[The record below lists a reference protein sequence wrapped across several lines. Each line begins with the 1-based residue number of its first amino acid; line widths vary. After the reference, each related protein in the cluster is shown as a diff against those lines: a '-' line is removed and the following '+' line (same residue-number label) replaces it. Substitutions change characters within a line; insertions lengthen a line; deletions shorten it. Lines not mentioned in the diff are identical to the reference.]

1 MQGREGIKWM
11 ERLFLISLFQPETGD
26 LETMTLCVT
35 FDSGHCFQNQKVTTS
50 LGAHVDVRTQ
60 AVFVMCNLRS
70 LLL

>member
-1 MQGREGIKWM
+1 M
-11 ERLFLISLFQPETGD
+11 ERLFLIFLLQPEAGD
-26 LETMTLCVT
+26 SETMPLCVT
-35 FDSGHCFQNQKVTTS
+35 FESAHCFQNQKVTTS